1 MTQVFFFKRGNFPQ
15 KVEEIMEDKKAKVK
29 NIRKSRLLV
38 FVFVV
43 LTMSLQTG
51 CAYLTEQQHFHLTT
65 PTPLNDDQTLVIGFL
80 GGRQRWDDDSRGVRQ
95 LAVKLDEMSL
105 PKVEIETFQNRR
117 RDLAMEFIHKALD
130 RNEDDNLG
138 SQERA
143 SARLILYGQ
152 SLGGST
158 VVKLSKDLE
167 KLDIP
172 VLLTVQVDSVGFN
185 DHLIPSNVLKAAN
198 LFQSNDWIF
207 RGENEILAL
216 DPEATSILANI
227 EFDYSNKEVD
237 MTAQPWQRRLFSTP
251 HSMMDADPEVWAI
264 VEELI
269 LDELGDHKE
278 NFLVEDD
285 HLKTDYPFKG

>member
-1 MTQVFFFKRGNFPQ
+1 M
-15 KVEEIMEDKKAKVK
+15 KVHTARVEDKRTL
-29 NIRKSRLLV
+29 NLLV
-38 FVFVV
+38 ILTVAVV
-43 LTMSLQTG
+43 LYLQTG

-80 GGRQRWDDDSRGVRQ
+80 GGSQRWDDDSRGVRQ

-130 RNEDDNLG
+130 RNEDDNLD

-172 VLLTVQVDSVGFN
+172 VLLTVQVDSVGFS

-216 DPEATSILANI
+216 DPEATIILANI
-227 EFDYSNKEVD
+227 EFDYSDKEVD

-269 LDELGDHKE
+269 LDELGNHKE
-278 NFLVEDD
+278 NFIVEDD
-285 HLKTDYPFKG
+285 HLKAEHPFKW

>member
-1 MTQVFFFKRGNFPQ
+1 
-15 KVEEIMEDKKAKVK
+15 VEEIMKVNTARVEDKRTL
-29 NIRKSRLLV
+29 NLLV
-38 FVFVV
+38 ILTVAVV
-43 LTMSLQTG
+43 LYLQTG

-80 GGRQRWDDDSRGVRQ
+80 GGRQLWDDDSRGVRQ

-105 PKVEIETFQNRR
+105 PKLEIETFQNRR

-130 RNEDDNLG
+130 RNEDDNLD

-172 VLLTVQVDSVGFN
+172 VLLTVQVDSVGFS

-227 EFDYSNKEVD
+227 EFDYSDKEVD

-269 LDELGDHKE
+269 LDELGNHKE

-285 HLKTDYPFKG
+285 HLKAEHPFKG

>member
-1 MTQVFFFKRGNFPQ
+1 M
-15 KVEEIMEDKKAKVK
+15 KVHTARVEDKRTL
-29 NIRKSRLLV
+29 NLLV
-38 FVFVV
+38 ILTVAVV
-43 LTMSLQTG
+43 LYLQTG

-65 PTPLNDDQTLVIGFL
+65 PTPLNDDQTMVIGFL
-80 GGRQRWDDDSRGVRQ
+80 GGRQLWDDDSRGVRQ

-130 RNEDDNLG
+130 RNEDDNLD

-172 VLLTVQVDSVGFN
+172 VLLTIQVDSVGFS

-198 LFQSNDWIF
+198 LFQSDDWIF
-207 RGENEILAL
+207 SGEEKIIAL
-216 DPEATSILANI
+216 DPEATNILANI
-227 EFDYSNKEVD
+227 EFDYSSKEVD
-237 MTAQPWQRRLFSTP
+237 MTAQPWQRRFFSTP
-251 HSMMDADPEVWAI
+251 HSMMDADPEVWAV
-264 VEELI
+264 VEKLI
-269 LDELGDHKE
+269 FDELGNHKE

-285 HLKTDYPFKG
+285 HLKAEHPFEG